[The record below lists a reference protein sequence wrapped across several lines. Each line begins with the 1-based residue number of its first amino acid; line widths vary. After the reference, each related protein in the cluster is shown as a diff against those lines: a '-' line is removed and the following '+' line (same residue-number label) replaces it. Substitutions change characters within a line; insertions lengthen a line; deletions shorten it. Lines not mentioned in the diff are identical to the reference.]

1 MQLPLLA
8 EEMMRL
14 GKELQV
20 AGLRLRVRV
29 KMMRLGKELQAVG
42 LRVRVRVRVR
52 GRAGLGLGLGLGLG
66 AGQGQG
72 QGQGQGLQVRRAA
85 RAQLGSALSRSPRLN
100 RSRARLGGH
109 PPRLG
114 Q

>member
-1 MQLPLLA
+1 
-8 EEMMRL
+8 MRL

-42 LRVRVRVRVR
+42 LRVRVRVRVRVR